1 MVARPR
7 AYILEHVNQA
17 GVELFIL
24 ACDLPSD
31 AEGRLPDL
39 VRGERFEEITVP
51 FIFFLYELYG
61 APAQVEAVA
70 VADLAYAETIE
81 LDQGG
86 EDRPGLSALVQRSLG
101 LRKHVSRG
109 LRLFDALFLQAK
121 PGTIERDLPPRDRY
135 DSTAYERIQQLVREA
150 ADDFL
155 IPMDDAL
162 NTETEENEYR
172 EMLEQLLSDDERL
185 AEFVEVFTDFIRQQ
199 SDS

>member
-1 MVARPR
+1 MTRKRLRRLFAAVAGGLVLLVALGVWVSQQFPALTNGPKSSAEILEGLFRTPARMVARPR

-31 AEGRLPDL
+31 AEGRLLDL

-81 LDQGG
+81 
-86 EDRPGLSALVQRSLG
+86 
-101 LRKHVSRG
+101 
-109 LRLFDALFLQAK
+109 
-121 PGTIERDLPPRDRY
+121 
-135 DSTAYERIQQLVREA
+135 STSNRIRHE
-150 ADDFL
+150 
-155 IPMDDAL
+155 
-162 NTETEENEYR
+162 
-172 EMLEQLLSDDERL
+172 
-185 AEFVEVFTDFIRQQ
+185 
-199 SDS
+199 

>member
-1 MVARPR
+1 MTRKRLRRLALTNGPKSSAEILEGLFRTPARMVARPR

-31 AEGRLPDL
+31 AEGRLLDL

-121 PGTIERDLPPRDRY
+121 PGTIEHETCPRE
-135 DSTAYERIQQLVREA
+135 TATTARPTNASNSSCAKRPTT
-150 ADDFL
+150 F
-155 IPMDDAL
+155 
-162 NTETEENEYR
+162 
-172 EMLEQLLSDDERL
+172 
-185 AEFVEVFTDFIRQQ
+185 
-199 SDS
+199 